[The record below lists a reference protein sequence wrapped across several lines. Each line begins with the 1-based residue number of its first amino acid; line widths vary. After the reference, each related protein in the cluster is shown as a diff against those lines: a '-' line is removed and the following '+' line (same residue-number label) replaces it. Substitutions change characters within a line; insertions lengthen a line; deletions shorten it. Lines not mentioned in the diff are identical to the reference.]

1 MAPQS
6 KPRIEQVRSTLTFK
20 EQKQP
25 NVLRTIYMP
34 NYEVDGARDEI
45 EALKKE
51 ISEERF
57 FYENI
62 MKNLQDEKASSEEQ

>member
-1 MAPQS
+1 
-6 KPRIEQVRSTLTFK
+6 
-20 EQKQP
+20 
-25 NVLRTIYMP
+25 MP